1 MNKISLI
8 LLAIFSIAFTLFT
21 GLLVAKGVY
30 AELDL
35 HDHQASLRYYAAAG
49 ISGLVTLLV
58 ILSFVGEWHI
68 HQDIKHIRNQ
78 KK

>member
-1 MNKISLI
+1 MNKITLI

-68 HQDIKHIRNQ
+68 RNQ